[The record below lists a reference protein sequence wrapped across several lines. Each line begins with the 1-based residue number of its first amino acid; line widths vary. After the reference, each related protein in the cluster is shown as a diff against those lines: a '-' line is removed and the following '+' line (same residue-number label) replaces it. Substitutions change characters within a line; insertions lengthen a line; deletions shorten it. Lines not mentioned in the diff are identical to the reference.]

1 MPPSW
6 SYEHDMELGRFLYD
20 HSERS
25 LQSRDCIKEHI
36 YSVEVS
42 SQAVRSSS
50 LPPNLRHKVR
60 GHPTA
65 AGGGGGGGGCHLHR
79 GQG

>member
-1 MPPSW
+1 MPPAW
-6 SYEHDMELGRFLYD
+6 SYEHDVELGRFLYD

-25 LQSRDCIKEHI
+25 LQSRDCIKEHVC
-36 YSVEVS
+36 SVEVS

-50 LPPNLRHKVR
+50 VPSNLLRHKVR
-60 GHPTA
+60 GHPA
-65 AGGGGGGGGCHLHR
+65 AAGGGGGGCHLHG